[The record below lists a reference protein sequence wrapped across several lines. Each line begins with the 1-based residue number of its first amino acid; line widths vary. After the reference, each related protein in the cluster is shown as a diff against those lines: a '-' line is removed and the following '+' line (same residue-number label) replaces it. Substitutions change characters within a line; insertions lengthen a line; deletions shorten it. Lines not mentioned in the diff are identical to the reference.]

1 MTAPEPEGA
10 PGRTRPRPSERMAG
24 AEQLVDVRAA
34 LAALRAESHPAT
46 RGHRQITLAHRE
58 GLRVVLLDFEPG
70 AGLPRHTAP
79 APAAIH
85 GVEGAVV
92 LHTPSATHRVAAG
105 QVLVLDADV
114 PHDVV
119 AEEGAAAILVVLAMP
134 PAVNAGAAPP
144 AG

>member
-1 MTAPEPEGA
+1 MTAPETEGA

-34 LAALRAESHPAT
+34 LAALRAESH
-46 RGHRQITLAHRE
+46 
-58 GLRVVLLDFEPG
+58 VLLDFEPG